1 MIWSLQHQSVSTSS
15 SCCCCWGFTFV
26 LLRLI
31 RPSSVCLGL
40 VRLGPQTQ
48 WPTFTAADCGC
59 CSRNL
64 PFTANL
70 DPPSLGSSGIHNSS
84 YRSRT
89 FSYLFSQIC
98 GIFPCPDF
106 FLLLVPPPLLLC
118 RFFSSAVFPF
128 FLSLPSSS
136 SSVSSRADLSAD
148 SESVHHEKHRGAQRA
163 HSTLSTTLQSCSKH
177 TLTRQALELA
187 VVRSLS
193 VAKSKNA
200 TSGENDFP
208 NKCLEEQFLTTL

>member
-1 MIWSLQHQSVSTSS
+1 MFIVLFAADVVLVRLNDLVPAAPV
-15 SCCCCWGFTFV
+15 CVYLLLV
-26 LLRLI
+26 LLLMGLHLVLLQLI

-106 FLLLVPPPLLLC
+106 FLLLVPLLFSSVASSPLQFFPSSSLFPTPPLLCPLGRIYQQIVNLFSMKNTEELNELTVRFQHRCSPTPNTHSQGRRWSWLLC
-118 RFFSSAVFPF
+118 AA
-128 FLSLPSSS
+128 
-136 SSVSSRADLSAD
+136 SV
-148 SESVHHEKHRGAQRA
+148 
-163 HSTLSTTLQSCSKH
+163 
-177 TLTRQALELA
+177 
-187 VVRSLS
+187 
-193 VAKSKNA
+193 
-200 TSGENDFP
+200 
-208 NKCLEEQFLTTL
+208 

>member
-1 MIWSLQHQSVSTSS
+1 MIWSLQHQSVSISS
-15 SCCCCWGFTFV
+15 WCCCWWGFTFV
-26 LLRLI
+26 LLQLI

-128 FLSLPSSS
+128 FLSLPYSS

-148 SESVHHEKHRGAQRA
+148 SESVLHEKHRGAQRA
-163 HSTLSTTLQSCSKH
+163 QYAFNTAAVLLQTHTHKAGVGAGCCAQPQCSQIEERDFRWKRLSK
-177 TLTRQALELA
+177 
-187 VVRSLS
+187 
-193 VAKSKNA
+193 
-200 TSGENDFP
+200 
-208 NKCLEEQFLTTL
+208 

>member
-1 MIWSLQHQSVSTSS
+1 MIWSLQHQSVSISS
-15 SCCCCWGFTFV
+15 WCCCWWGFTFV
-26 LLRLI
+26 LLQLI
-31 RPSSVCLGL
+31 RPCPVCLGL

-118 RFFSSAVFPF
+118 RFFSSAVF
-128 FLSLPSSS
+128 LPL
-136 SSVSSRADLSAD
+136 SSRLLLFCVLSGGFISRQWICSPWKTPRSSA
-148 SESVHHEKHRGAQRA
+148 SSQYAFNTAAVLLQTHTHKAGVGAGCCAQPQCSQIEERDFRWKR
-163 HSTLSTTLQSCSKH
+163 LSK
-177 TLTRQALELA
+177 
-187 VVRSLS
+187 
-193 VAKSKNA
+193 
-200 TSGENDFP
+200 
-208 NKCLEEQFLTTL
+208 